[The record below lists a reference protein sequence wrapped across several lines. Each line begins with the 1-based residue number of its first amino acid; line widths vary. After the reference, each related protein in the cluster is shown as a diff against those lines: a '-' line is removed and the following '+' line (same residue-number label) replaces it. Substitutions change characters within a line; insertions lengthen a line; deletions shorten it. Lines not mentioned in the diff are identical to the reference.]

1 MTHSAGRPRPHE
13 VARDRN
19 RSRATPSHPMPSGS
33 HQGTLSNPFQ
43 PAVLSLTE
51 ACPPPPHAY
60 NDCNE
65 GVRAFTDTSRSLASV
80 RPERHIVGSWPFDF
94 RLSAGRT
101 QFQRWNRVWAGDHE
115 SPISREMLAEV
126 TFAVLSFRPLRGRRR
141 PGYSAGSPWRRAMLP
156 SPASCDTSSA
166 AAEIQRQQIRH
177 LSPLE
182 RLRKGCALSNR
193 GRRLAMEAI
202 RRRYPAANGEEVR
215 LRFIELAYGPSLAR
229 EVRCWLDRPAS

>member
-1 MTHSAGRPRPHE
+1 MATALCFARCDARALRHDGLHSQPVDEGRKCNSNADIVSSRHSTESRP
-13 VARDRN
+13 
-19 RSRATPSHPMPSGS
+19 G
-33 HQGTLSNPFQ
+33 
-43 PAVLSLTE
+43 
-51 ACPPPPHAY
+51 
-60 NDCNE
+60 
-65 GVRAFTDTSRSLASV
+65 
-80 RPERHIVGSWPFDF
+80 
-94 RLSAGRT
+94 
-101 QFQRWNRVWAGDHE
+101 GDHE

-126 TFAVLSFRPLRGRRR
+126 PLAVLSFRPLRGRRR
-141 PGYSAGSPWRRAMLP
+141 PGYPAGSPWRRAMLP
-156 SPASCDTSSA
+156 SPVFGDTSAA

-202 RRRYPAANGEEVR
+202 RRRYPAANDAEVR